1 MTGEP
6 TQSTRAV
13 LVTGAA
19 RGLAQGIVVDLAARG
34 YRVAFT
40 HRPGGSSPQ
49 ETLALVRARGA
60 DAVPIACD
68 HALEGATTAAV
79 HEAQAALG
87 GIEILVHAVGPMI
100 VRRFER
106 MTPEDYRA
114 MLDTNVRSAVEAA
127 QAVLPAMRA
136 AKFGRLVFF
145 GMKGSQATQPAR
157 GLTLY
162 GAAKAAVVAFARALA
177 LEEGKHGITVNAIE
191 PGDISDKTI
200 ARARATVLAADNAT
214 GHAGSWEDIADAVR
228 FLIAD
233 EAGFLNGA
241 VLAVDGGMAAPHG

>member
-114 MLDTNVRSAVEAA
+114 MFDTNVRSAVEAA

-177 LEEGKHGITVNAIE
+177 L
-191 PGDISDKTI
+191 
-200 ARARATVLAADNAT
+200 AADNAT

-233 EAGFLNGA
+233 ESGFLNGA
-241 VLAVDGGMAAPHG
+241 VLAVDGGMAAQHG